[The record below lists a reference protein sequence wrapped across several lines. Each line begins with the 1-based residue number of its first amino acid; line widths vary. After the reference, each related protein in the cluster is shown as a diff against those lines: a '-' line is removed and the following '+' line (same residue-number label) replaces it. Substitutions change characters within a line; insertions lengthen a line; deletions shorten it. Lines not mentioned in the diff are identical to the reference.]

1 MSSLEKCLFRSSAHF
16 LIRLFFRF
24 WVIWAVGIFWKFSPC
39 QLHHLQKY
47 FLLFCS
53 FFFVVFM
60 ASFAVQNLLSSIRSH
75 SFVFVFISITLGNGC
90 KRIFLQVLFEF
101 SFLMIQMKPQTS
113 VIYMCP
119 HCRLSSYPD
128 ILCTCVV
135 PINYFHSFNPVLFP
149 LLFCASV
156 GEK

>member
-1 MSSLEKCLFRSSAHF
+1 MSC
-16 LIRLFFRF
+16 
-24 WVIWAVGIFWKFSPC
+24 GIFWKFSPC

-47 FLLFCS
+47 FLLFCH
-53 FFFVVFM
+53 FFVVFM
-60 ASFAVQNLLSSIRSH
+60 ASVAVQKLLRSIRSH
-75 SFVFVFISITLGNGC
+75 FFGFVFIISITLENGS
-90 KRIFLQVLFEF
+90 KKIFLQFLFDF
-101 SFLMIQMKPQTS
+101 SFLMIHMKPQTS
-113 VIYMCP
+113 VISMCP

-149 LLFCASV
+149 LLFCVSV